1 MQIARPDIFNLKFPF
16 HSFHVCKVASE
27 TPHKKRDASRQ
38 STSERDK
45 ENACIC
51 VCVAIID
58 TRLDVDGASK
68 HLSKHTN
75 PVEPE
80 TMPDSDSQTDN
91 AAYEAADRQIN
102 VFRHSASLACHKYA
116 PRRMRALRNRQEIA
130 SQNTLHASLKMM
142 TMSIVY
148 LR

>member
-1 MQIARPDIFNLKFPF
+1 MQIVNPHFPQFPF
-16 HSFHVCKVASE
+16 HPFHVCKVASE
-27 TPHKKRDASRQ
+27 APHIKRDGSRQ
-38 STSERDK
+38 SMNERDT
-45 ENACIC
+45 CGC
-51 VCVAIID
+51 VCVEIID

-80 TMPDSDSQTDN
+80 TMPDPDSRTDN
-91 AAYEAADRQIN
+91 SAYGATDRQIY
-102 VFRHSASLACHKYA
+102 VFCHSVFLVCHKYA
-116 PRRMRALRNRQEIA
+116 PCRMRVLRNRLEIA
-130 SQNTLHASLKMM
+130 YQNTVHAPLKMT